1 MIKSEKNQY
10 LEGYQ
15 LLTRL
20 ENGLDTIA
28 KRHGVSFSQYL
39 ILKQIVE
46 NDCNEPS
53 LLAKAFAHFTARDVS

>member
-28 KRHGVSFSQYL
+28 KRYGVSFSQYL
-39 ILKQIVE
+39 ILK
-46 NDCNEPS
+46 
-53 LLAKAFAHFTARDVS
+53 